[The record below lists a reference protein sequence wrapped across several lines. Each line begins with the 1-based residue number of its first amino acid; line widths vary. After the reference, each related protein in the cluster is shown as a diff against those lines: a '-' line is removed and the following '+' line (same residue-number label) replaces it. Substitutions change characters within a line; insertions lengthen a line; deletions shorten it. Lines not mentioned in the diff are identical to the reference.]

1 METNDVETLVKNNIG
16 LVIYRSRKFRF
27 NSLSDSEDFIQAGL
41 IGLLKAARSYNPNLS
56 AFSTYAGRCIDIEIL
71 QEIRKNK
78 ERASSLQSNVSYS
91 DEESYTDYLPE
102 LDEISKTILYMRYIG
117 GYTLREIGEEFGYSK
132 TTAKCT
138 LVRILRA
145 IRDAN
150 VE

>member
-1 METNDVETLVKNNIG
+1 MENHEVETLVKDNIG
-16 LVIYRSRKFRF
+16 LVIYRSRKFRL

-41 IGLLKAARSYNPNLS
+41 IGLLKAARSYNSELS

-78 ERASSLQSNVSYS
+78 EQASNLQSNVSYS
-91 DEESYTDYLPE
+91 DEEAYTDYLPE
-102 LDEISKTILYMRYIG
+102 LDEVSKTILYMRYIG

-132 TTAKCT
+132 NRAKCI